1 MNLLF
6 NIQSSISNFLI
17 KEYPDKAFG
26 IGDVLISANKTQN
39 KGDYTVLL
47 FPIAKKAGISPLQ
60 LGERIISYL
69 QIEFNTL
76 TFEIVSGFLNIE
88 MPVSYWHDCLKH
100 LMILDLKNLFAKKDK
115 TVLVEYSSPNTNK
128 PLHLGHIRNILLGW
142 SLSNI
147 LDRLGY
153 KVIKTQV
160 VNDRGIAICK
170 SMLAWQKFG
179 NESTP
184 ESAGIK
190 GDHFVGDYYVLF
202 ERKFKEEYQEFQTSE
217 MGQQIY
223 RENAKADQDF
233 STFFA
238 NYKNTYFNTY
248 SNLGKEAREM
258 LIKWENNDP
267 DVRKLW
273 AKMNDWVLRGFNET
287 YLKLGVNFDKV
298 FFESETYSLGKNVIL
313 DNIENGIFYRKEDSS
328 IWINL
333 ENRGLDNKLVLR
345 SDGTSV
351 YITQDIGMADIRY
364 KEFHF
369 DSCIYVV
376 ADEQDYHFKVL
387 FEICKSLQMPYADGL
402 HHLSYGMVELP
413 SGRMK
418 SREGTVV
425 DADDL
430 VAEVIEEAT
439 KNSKERNDLV
449 DLSLHEQAEINK
461 MIGMAALKYHIIK
474 VNPKKKM
481 IFDPKESV
489 DLQGHTGPY
498 IQNAFVRISSVHRK
512 NEETIGKDFSDYRAV
527 NTEEKELLLQLTE
540 YPNVINNA
548 AVNYDPSLIANYAY
562 GLAKGF
568 HKFYHDH
575 SILKAETLEAKS
587 FRLNLSKVVADTL
600 SDAMQ
605 LIGIEMPEK
614 M

>member
-223 RENAKADQDF
+223 R
-233 STFFA
+233 
-238 NYKNTYFNTY
+238 
-248 SNLGKEAREM
+248 
-258 LIKWENNDP
+258 
-267 DVRKLW
+267 
-273 AKMNDWVLRGFNET
+273 
-287 YLKLGVNFDKV
+287 
-298 FFESETYSLGKNVIL
+298 
-313 DNIENGIFYRKEDSS
+313 
-328 IWINL
+328 
-333 ENRGLDNKLVLR
+333 
-345 SDGTSV
+345 
-351 YITQDIGMADIRY
+351 
-364 KEFHF
+364 
-369 DSCIYVV
+369 
-376 ADEQDYHFKVL
+376 
-387 FEICKSLQMPYADGL
+387 
-402 HHLSYGMVELP
+402 
-413 SGRMK
+413 
-418 SREGTVV
+418 
-425 DADDL
+425 
-430 VAEVIEEAT
+430 
-439 KNSKERNDLV
+439 
-449 DLSLHEQAEINK
+449 
-461 MIGMAALKYHIIK
+461 
-474 VNPKKKM
+474 
-481 IFDPKESV
+481 
-489 DLQGHTGPY
+489 
-498 IQNAFVRISSVHRK
+498 
-512 NEETIGKDFSDYRAV
+512 
-527 NTEEKELLLQLTE
+527 
-540 YPNVINNA
+540 
-548 AVNYDPSLIANYAY
+548 
-562 GLAKGF
+562 
-568 HKFYHDH
+568 
-575 SILKAETLEAKS
+575 
-587 FRLNLSKVVADTL
+587 
-600 SDAMQ
+600 
-605 LIGIEMPEK
+605 
-614 M
+614 